1 MGNYLKMPLRE
12 KEILC
17 QNTYTNEILR
27 SADLLEEYEK
37 YALVGEW
44 ELPLSCY
51 TNFRDAL
58 FHFRK
63 MCNSSEEHEIMQQAF
78 AVKEHLGRARTD
90 ARSAIFLVYAKVAEK
105 LLERDDIGGKLKV
118 QFRELR
124 HKMQN
129 ISMVNRIQG
138 MMMSDVVINRYS
150 DDEISEIVQEYLDLL
165 QKECMDQFK
174 EIRNEL
180 KQKDEKI
187 ISL

>member
-1 MGNYLKMPLRE
+1 MGNYSKMPLRE

-27 SADLLEEYEK
+27 SADYLQEYEK
-37 YALVGEW
+37 YALIGEW
-44 ELPLSCY
+44 EIPPSCY

-63 MCNSSEEHEIMQQAF
+63 MYNSSEEHEIMQQVF

-90 ARSAIFLVYAKVAEK
+90 ARIVILLMYAKVAEMM
-105 LLERDDIGGKLKV
+105 LMRDDIGGGLKV
-118 QFRELR
+118 QFRRLL
-124 HKMQN
+124 HKMKN
-129 ISMVNRIQG
+129 VSMTNRIQG
-138 MMMSDVVINRYS
+138 MMMSDVVINHYS
-150 DDEISEIVQEYLDLL
+150 DDEISEIVREYLELIQD
-165 QKECMDQFK
+165 ECMEQFE

-180 KQKDEKI
+180 KQKGEKI